1 MESKKSYKAIFM
13 NNYYNLAPDVEVW
26 FLYNIPEWLKDGTVL
41 NLHIG
46 DKNPI
51 DIPILSAVVDD
62 CKMILYKKGEL
73 YKHIAVPY
81 RRNELGHCVID
92 LDEVLNQHEIEYQH
106 IELSN
111 NELETEI
118 YEVFADDEGYAYVK
132 LSEVT
137 EGLTAY
143 LLTVCFAPEA
153 KTIFKPGTDQVTTR
167 IWSPGDYSSDISSYM
182 NWIFMKDN
190 TER

>member
-1 MESKKSYKAIFM
+1 M

-62 CKMILYKKGEL
+62 CKMIFYKKGEL

-106 IELSN
+106 IELPN

>member
-1 MESKKSYKAIFM
+1 MS
-13 NNYYNLAPDVEVW
+13 
-26 FLYNIPEWLKDGTVL
+26 
-41 NLHIG
+41 
-46 DKNPI
+46 
-51 DIPILSAVVDD
+51 
-62 CKMILYKKGEL
+62 
-73 YKHIAVPY
+73 
-81 RRNELGHCVID
+81 D
-92 LDEVLNQHEIEYQH
+92 LDEVLNQHEIEYQQ
-106 IELSN
+106 IELPN